1 MFPSLLHWLCVLGKC
16 NRKPEIISLWR
27 EWKSVRHF
35 PSWVWVDK
43 RVTNDPVEPHRSALR
58 RWRRGGGRAGGGV
71 GRKSDVTPSFIHPS
85 TPVATAT
92 WPRGTQ
98 ERRHGWQKQHSGR
111 KWLRANESKLDR
123 RGVWRRA
130 ERGTQ
135 QRAVHAGLWTQIC
148 TVTPARLWPSG
159 ARPGSLMKTHSSLWL
174 MSG

>member
-123 RGVWRRA
+123 RECEGEPREGRSSGQSTPDSGPRSA
-130 ERGTQ
+130 QSHQRGFDLQ
-135 QRAVHAGLWTQIC
+135 A
-148 TVTPARLWPSG
+148 
-159 ARPGSLMKTHSSLWL
+159 PGQEV
-174 MSG
+174 